1 MKSDKIKLIVAIV
14 IFAVAAVIIA
24 YNLGV
29 FGGGGSAPLPTTPAG
44 EQPKGGP
51 RPIK

>member
-1 MKSDKIKLIVAIV
+1 MKSDKIKLIVAIA
-14 IFAVAAVIIA
+14 IFAIAAVIIA

-29 FGGGGSAPLPTTPAG
+29 FGGGSAAPPPTPPG

-51 RPIK
+51 RPVK